1 MKRPLLA
8 AALAAVSL
16 AAGAA
21 GVARAAS
28 SSGPTLELSVI
39 QATKT
44 DGAVTVDPQIR
55 DLPQGQKPF
64 NDYNVFRLLDR
75 RALHLDPTKPL
86 SFPLVNGRTVLVV
99 LDGVTDA
106 AQRRY
111 QLETQISEAGKADY
125 LKSLHVTASENQAFF
140 VGGQS
145 YGGGT
150 LFLELV
156 VRP

>member
-1 MKRPLLA
+1 MKRALVA
-8 AALAAVSL
+8 AALAAAAL

-21 GVARAAS
+21 GVARAAAPM
-28 SSGPTLELSVI
+28 GPTLELSVI

-44 DGAVTVDPQIR
+44 DGSAAMDPQIH

-64 NDYNVFRLLDR
+64 NEYNVFRLLDR
-75 RALHLDPTKPL
+75 RSMHLDASKPL

-111 QLETQISEAGKADY
+111 QLETQISEQGKADY